1 MPDLTERR
9 PLVLVADPNPET
21 TVLIERR
28 LEWAHYGV
36 VTASCGAEAME
47 ILEEKRP
54 EAAILEVV
62 LGDMT
67 GYDFVREIRTQ
78 PANRLMAIALMSERA
93 GALDREFA
101 FTVGADEYFRKPF
114 CSADVVARLAEL
126 IPDTEARVARLE
138 PRSTSPVRIARR
150 PARRSLQPAEAA
162 AVAVL
167 AR

>member
-1 MPDLTERR
+1 MPDLTQGH

-28 LEWAHYGV
+28 LEWAGYEV
-36 VTASCGAEAME
+36 ATASCGEEAME
-47 ILEEKRP
+47 LLAAKRP
-54 EAAILEVV
+54 DAAILEVV

-67 GYDFVREIRTQ
+67 GYDFVREIRRQ
-78 PANRLMAIALMSERA
+78 PANRLMAMALMSERA

-114 CSADVVARLAEL
+114 CSSDVVKRLAEL
-126 IPDTEARVARLE
+126 IPDTEAREARLT
-138 PRSTSPVRIARR
+138 PQPNRRLRIAHR
-150 PARRSLQPAEAA
+150 PPRRSLQPTEAA
-162 AVAVL
+162 ALAVL